1 MPKSDTIVLVS
12 GATGQQGGATA
23 ARLIADGWP
32 VRVLTRNPESAAAT
46 ALRHAGAEIVA
57 GDMDDRGSL
66 DAALRG
72 VYGVR
77 AGSGCLNNNSA
88 SISGASAGV
97 RPPRGAEENRSR
109 LDPGCGRQG
118 SNAVVARCKSRDID
132 QSSFAPHR
140 RFRRLADRPP
150 RI

>member
-1 MPKSDTIVLVS
+1 MGGNKSANIAASELLS
-12 GATGQQGGATA
+12 WYEQEFRNALREPG
-23 ARLIADGWP
+23 ARLMVIGYGFADTHINDDIRDG
-32 VRVLTRNPESAAAT
+32 AAAGMK
-46 ALRHAGAEIVA
+46 L
-57 GDMDDRGSL
+57 
-66 DAALRG
+66 
-72 VYGVR
+72 R

-109 LDPGCGRQG
+109 LDRGCGRQG

-132 QSSFAPHR
+132 QSSFGPHR

>member
-1 MPKSDTIVLVS
+1 MTPEQLAELKTD
-12 GATGQQGGATA
+12 ATLRK
-23 ARLIADGWP
+23 RLAK
-32 VRVLTRNPESAAAT
+32 
-46 ALRHAGAEIVA
+46 
-57 GDMDDRGSL
+57 
-66 DAALRG
+66 
-72 VYGVR
+72 R